1 MKEYGTNTR
10 HLMDALT
17 VMGLR
22 VKELEI
28 REAVGEVRTVKLVAQ
43 IADGYYTSE
52 VPKTTKEGNSDHS

>member
-1 MKEYGTNTR
+1 MKDYGTNTR

-28 REAVGEVRTVKLVAQ
+28 REAVGEIRTVKLVAQ

-52 VPKTTKEGNSDHS
+52 VPKTAKEGNSDHS

>member
-43 IADGYYTSE
+43 IADGYYNTSE
-52 VPKTTKEGNSDHS
+52 VPKTPKEEN